1 MSKIFYKAMI
11 EDVRTEKC
19 NDAELEALLEVFEY
33 TVKHMARML
42 ARKAWFELADY
53 ATASQ
58 SDIDRFTL
66 MLERRMVNGK
76 EQWWGNFEYGGKK
89 LKVIGTLECVSSGS
103 PQETI
108 HQD

>member
-1 MSKIFYKAMI
+1 MSKIFFKAMI
-11 EDVRTEKC
+11 EDVRAEKC
-19 NDAELEALLEVFEY
+19 NDAEVEALLEVFEY
-33 TVKHMARML
+33 SVKRMARML

-53 ATASQ
+53 SNASQ
-58 SDIDRFTL
+58 SGIDRFTL
-66 MLERRMVNGK
+66 MLERRMINGT

-103 PQETI
+103 SQETI